1 MTLICVIMGAETRDK
16 RNATAAS
23 LLDWGFATYGLYS
36 DPGGTTD
43 PVRIRGGVTDS
54 LTGSYPA
61 YTCVLEKA
69 ETERVQ
75 KVISLE
81 EGLAAPIKKGEKIG
95 TVSYMLGEQT
105 LAATDILADESVE
118 KIGYWGLFLRMLAD
132 FLLI

>member
-1 MTLICVIMGAETRDK
+1 M
-16 RNATAAS
+16 
-23 LLDWGFATYGLYS
+23 
-36 DPGGTTD
+36 
-43 PVRIRGGVTDS
+43 
-54 LTGSYPA
+54 
-61 YTCVLEKA
+61 LEKA

-105 LAATDILADESVE
+105 LATTDILADESVE